1 MKKSEAQQV
10 AATVEAEGMGDPSI
24 RRWQGGSYDVVV
36 KDNVGGGSYIVTNQ
50 DALRDRI
57 DEARLYRK

>member
-1 MKKSEAQQV
+1 MKKSEAEQV
-10 AATVEAEGMGDPSI
+10 AKTVEAEGMGDPSL

-36 KDNVGGGSYIVTNQ
+36 EDRVGGGRYVVTDP

-57 DEARLYRK
+57 EEAKLYRK